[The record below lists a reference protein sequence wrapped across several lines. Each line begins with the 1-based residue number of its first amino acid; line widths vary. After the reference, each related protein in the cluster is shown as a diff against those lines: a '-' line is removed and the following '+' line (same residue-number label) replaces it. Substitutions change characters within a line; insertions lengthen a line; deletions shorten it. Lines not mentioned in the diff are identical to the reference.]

1 MAGKSELKPLGGAGH
16 CDEVP
21 HFVMEVRPSSVPPAL
36 LRLPDKAHVTYE
48 SWSKRW
54 QGRSV
59 AEAHQLREQIMETM
73 TRQREG
79 YFTLDEAAH
88 IIAGSNPAVD
98 PAHAVKRFLSAHQKG
113 HLTIHQ
119 GGTRFPRDVNEAA
132 SDFHD
137 VLEVGAL
144 DRWLR
149 ESTGSGFPAYSPPEA
164 APPEAARDRGRSL
177 QRREL
182 ISQNFP
188 RWRSIERDLQDAATN
203 GLTRA
208 AWTGSR
214 GFWWEGDALDWARA
228 RGKLKEA
235 PEGLPRIVHRMKG

>member
-1 MAGKSELKPLGGAGH
+1 M
-16 CDEVP
+16 P
-21 HFVMEVRPSSVPPAL
+21 HFVMEVRPSSIPSAL
-36 LRLPDKAHVTYE
+36 LRLPDDVHVTYE

-59 AEAHQLREQIMETM
+59 ARAHQLREQIMETM

-79 YFTLDEAAH
+79 YFTLDEAAQ
-88 IIAGSNPAVD
+88 IIADSRPAVD
-98 PAHAVKRFLSAHQKG
+98 PAQAVKRFLSAHQKG

-119 GGTRFPRDVNEAA
+119 GGTRFRREVNEAV

-144 DRWLR
+144 DKWLR

-164 APPEAARDRGRSL
+164 APPEAARDRGRCL

-214 GFWWEGDALDWARA
+214 GFWWEGDVLDWARA